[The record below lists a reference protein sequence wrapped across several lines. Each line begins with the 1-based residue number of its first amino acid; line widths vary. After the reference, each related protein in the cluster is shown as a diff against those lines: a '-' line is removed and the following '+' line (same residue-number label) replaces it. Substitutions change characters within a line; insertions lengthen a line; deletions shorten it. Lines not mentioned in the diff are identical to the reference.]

1 MLDPMACLKDGIPLS
16 LVIDL
21 LEADGPHTSSW
32 IYAHEPADTTWT
44 IDPREKAKVASPN

>member
-21 LEADGPHTSSW
+21 LEADGPNAPW
-32 IYAHEPADTTWT
+32 IYSHEPADTTWT
-44 IDPREKAKVASPN
+44 VDPREKEKVASSN